1 MKNIEEKLK
10 EHLQNKAML
19 EKKKLDIE
27 ALNEVLRLNNTQ
39 NSETDGETIQGMQL
53 SASTISDMPRNYG
66 ENNSK
71 TERTALQYLEEC
83 YYINEVDTQEIK
95 LQVHYLEKEVFML
108 RQKVER
114 VENAIKSLGDKEKYC
129 ITRRYLD
136 SYSIN
141 EVIKQFAVNFGYGS
155 YESIRNIINNAI
167 RRIEK
172 LI

>member
-10 EHLQNKAML
+10 EHLQNKALL
-19 EKKKLDIE
+19 EKYKLDIE
-27 ALNEVLRLNNTQ
+27 ALNEVLRLHDTISTEKD
-39 NSETDGETIQGMQL
+39 SEVIEGMQL

-66 ENNSK
+66 ETSSK
-71 TERTALQYLEEC
+71 TERTAMQYLEEC
-83 YYINEVDTQEIK
+83 CYINECDTQEIK
-95 LQVHYLEKEVFML
+95 LQIHYIERKVFVL